1 MLLILLFTA
10 LPVIAFGVGVTVG
23 ISWLTR
29 KAFGHRLPRW
39 VAVIL
44 FLVIAVATPLAY
56 DAYQKN
62 LAETGDKRN
71 LAAISF
77 TVLEPTTVPADYERF
92 SVTTSLPGERQ
103 QHVEFSYKDSSKEKA
118 SSKDIFRINET
129 AENAVTSRYCNED
142 SRLRS
147 STYSAG
153 QARSCLSQTTSK
165 GIRWYHGRPEYGGEQ
180 TEFAVIDGIRAT
192 IKHYYLSDTEIST
205 IFDGLIMKKPAEIDV
220 SKNPRNFSFLGITF

>member
-29 KAFGHRLPRW
+29 KAFGRRLPRW
-39 VAVIL
+39 IAVIV
-44 FLVIAVATPLAY
+44 FLVVVVATPLAY
-56 DAYQKN
+56 DTYQKN
-62 LAETGDKRN
+62 LAETGNKRN

-129 AENAVTSRYCNED
+129 AENDVGSRYCNAD
-142 SRLRS
+142 S
-147 STYSAG
+147 

-165 GIRWYHGRPEYGGEQ
+165 GIHWYHGSPEYGGER
-180 TEFAVIDGIRAT
+180 TEFAVVDGIRAT
-192 IKHYYLSDTEIST
+192 VKHYYLSDTEIST
-205 IFDGLIMKKPAEIDV
+205 IFDGLIMKKPTEIDV
-220 SKNPRNFSFLGITF
+220 SKNPRNFSFFGITL